1 MALTLRS
8 VVSGASLVVFALG
21 VALAWMLVLPP
32 AAAFQPIEFN
42 HAKHL
47 PIACATC
54 HTGVVDGVRAG
65 LPAGLF
71 CAKCHATAPAAVGED
86 DWARVAQAPAS
97 PWVALT
103 RLPAHVR
110 FSHER
115 HVGAGQLECASCHGD
130 IGTRTAPVPRN
141 PVRLDMS
148 TCLGCHRREN
158 VTEDCAA
165 CHR

>member
-1 MALTLRS
+1 MISLRS
-8 VVSGASLVVFALG
+8 AIRMAGLVAFALG
-21 VALAWMLVLPP
+21 VAWAWVLVLPP
-32 AAAFQPIEFN
+32 AAASQPVEFN

-54 HTGVVDGVRAG
+54 HTGVVDGAKAG
-65 LPAGLF
+65 LPVQAF
-71 CAKCHATAPAAVGED
+71 CVKCHATAPAQVPES
-86 DWARVAQAPAS
+86 DWARIAGANAA
-97 PWVALT
+97 PWVPLT

-115 HVGAGQLECASCHGD
+115 HVGAGRLDCASCHGD
-130 IGTRTAPVPRN
+130 IGMRSAPAPRN

-148 TCLGCHRREN
+148 TCLACHRQEN